1 MRTTILVALATLSLS
16 VTGCRNKAVK
26 LQELQQQYAAIQN
39 LELADCPAWT
49 TLSPPPDPPR
59 CAEDKKRAK
68 VLNDEIQAAQRD
80 QANQ

>member
-1 MRTTILVALATLSLS
+1 MRRTILVALATLSLG

-26 LQELQQQYAAIQN
+26 LQELQQQYAAVQN

-68 VLNDEIQAAQRD
+68 ALNDEIQAAQRD